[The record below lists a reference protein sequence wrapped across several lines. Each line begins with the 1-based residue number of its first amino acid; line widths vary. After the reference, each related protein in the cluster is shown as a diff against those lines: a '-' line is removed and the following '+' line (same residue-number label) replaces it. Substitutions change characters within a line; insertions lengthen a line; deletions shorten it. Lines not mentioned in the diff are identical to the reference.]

1 MRCNYVVL
9 LNPAWHSLIISQLLR
24 YQVHL
29 AQVSQA
35 KLVEAEDKVMVCALS
50 DAQSSCVIATLGGSM
65 RQALY
70 CCLINRPL

>member
-1 MRCNYVVL
+1 M
-9 LNPAWHSLIISQLLR
+9 LNPALRCLIILQLLR

-35 KLVEAEDKVMVCALS
+35 NLVEATDKIMVYAIS

-70 CCLINRPL
+70 CCLIDRPL